1 MVVVRFNAKF
11 RVRSRGASTL
21 FPVLPPQLRPSTVMP
36 KPPLGPS
43 RLSQIL
49 KKLKANPKPVL
60 TPSLKSLK
68 LTYAI
73 RNEHFGARCVR
84 HFPNDL
90 ITSSPHTY
98 SDVLR
103 GALVEN
109 NRHFVKDELP
119 RIQFANPK
127 IEIEVNRVPK
137 AKEDTWQSSLS
148 MEFGKPPSCS
158 RYRRT
163 LRGF

>member
-1 MVVVRFNAKF
+1 MVVVRFSAF
-11 RVRSRGASTL
+11 GVRSRQVSTL
-21 FPVLPPQLRPSTVMP
+21 FPVLPVQLRPSTVMP

-84 HFPNDL
+84 HFPENL
-90 ITSSPHTY
+90 ITSSLRSY
-98 SDVLR
+98 SGILR
-103 GALVEN
+103 GGSVGN
-109 NRHFVKDELP
+109 DRHFVKDELP
-119 RIQFANPK
+119 RIQYANPT
-127 IEIEVNRVPK
+127 IAIEVNRIPK

-148 MEFGKPPSCS
+148 MEFGEFFCQAAIV
-158 RYRRT
+158 
-163 LRGF
+163 